1 MYKKIVL
8 CFLIS
13 LFVSACNIKN
23 SEEDNTES
31 GAEIA
36 VLIDLGTIDDKS
48 FNQSSW
54 EGVEDYAENR
64 GITYQYYKVPQKDK
78 DLNSF
83 IKTVDMAVDNGA
95 KIIVS
100 TGFIFQ
106 ETIYM
111 VQDEYP
117 DVNFVLIDGVPLYGG
132 DIKIGSNTTSILF
145 AEEEVGFLAGYS
157 VVKDGYTNLGV
168 IAGLPYPT
176 VMRFGYGFIQGADFA
191 ASELKLDKDAVKIK
205 YHYIGN
211 FDDTEENQKQAESWY
226 NEGVQVIFAPAGGA
240 AYSVMNAAE
249 NTDGLVVGI
258 DVDQSFESSAVITS
272 AVKMVRNSV
281 YNAINSYY
289 KGNFEGGK
297 TVTLD
302 AKVNGV
308 GLPMDNSRFKIFNKN
323 DYASI
328 YKMLVNKNIT
338 VLKDTYTETPEGLPV
353 NIVDVEYI
361 EGI

>member
-13 LFVSACNIKN
+13 LFVSSCNIKN

-117 DVNFVLIDGVPLYGG
+117 DVNFVLIDGVPQYGG

-168 IAGLPYPT
+168 LAGVAHPA
-176 VMRFGYGFIQGADFA
+176 VVRFGYGFVQGAEFA
-191 ASELKLDKDAVKIK
+191 ADELQMPKGSINIRYTYV
-205 YHYIGN
+205 GN
-211 FDDTEENQKQAESWY
+211 YDTSPENQTLAASWY
-226 NEGVQVIFAPAGGA
+226 KSGTQVIFAPAGGA
-240 AYSVMNAAE
+240 AYSVMSAAE
-249 NTDGLVVGI
+249 STGGLVVGI
-258 DVDQSFESSAVITS
+258 DVDQSFESPTVITS
-272 AVKMVRNSV
+272 SMKMIRESV
-281 YNAINSYY
+281 YNAVASYY
-289 KGNFEGGK
+289 KGNFDGGK
-297 TVTLD
+297 TVILD
-302 AKVNGV
+302 ARVNGI
-308 GLPMDNSRFKIFNKN
+308 GLPMDTSKFKVFTPE
-323 DYASI
+323 DYDYI
-328 YKMLVNKNIT
+328 YKTLVSKTIKI
-338 VLKDTYTETPEGLPV
+338 LKDTDVKTVEDLPL
-353 NIVDVEYI
+353 NIVKVNYI
-361 EGI
+361 K